1 MKIEYSC
8 GAVVYTVINDKRKYV
23 IITNLKG
30 IYGFPKGHMEKDE
43 TEKQTALREIKEEI
57 DLDVNIIDGFR
68 TTETIKK
75 DKQRIKHITYFIASY
90 NNQKLKPK
98 KDEVS
103 SIKLMS
109 YNEAIKL
116 FQFDSRKEV
125 LRQAEDFL
133 NNSAKKNKGVGNTNE
148 IRFK

>member
-8 GAVVYTVINDKRKYV
+8 GAVVYTVINGKRKYV
-23 IITNLKG
+23 IITNMKG

-43 TEKQTALREIKEEI
+43 TEKQTALREIKEETN
-57 DLDVNIIDGFR
+57 LDVNMIDGFKA
-68 TTETIKK
+68 TETIKK
-75 DKQRIKHITYFIASY
+75 GEQRIKHVTYFIASY
-90 NNQKLKPK
+90 NDQKLKPK

-109 YNEAIKL
+109 YDEAIKL
-116 FQFDSRKEV
+116 FQFESRKEV

-133 NNSAKKNKGVGNTNE
+133 NNSVKK
-148 IRFK
+148 